1 MEQTKHTV
9 ALIGNPNSGKTT
21 IFNALTGSTQHT
33 GNWPGVT
40 VEKKT
45 GRLLQYR
52 DVELVDLPGTYS
64 LGAYSEDE
72 TVTRN
77 YILHER
83 PHAIIDVVDASN
95 LKRNLYLTVLLME
108 LGENLVLAVNMLDAA
123 RRRNAD
129 VDVQKLGEILG
140 IPAVATVGIRSQG
153 MRELADAAY
162 AASNHPRKYLRIDYG
177 HELESHLL
185 RLEKLI
191 DEKNVTP
198 SHIPSRYLAIR
209 LLEGNEE
216 FFDLLRRH
224 GLTQE
229 EEEGIRREIRHLES
243 IFREDLESVIIEK
256 RYGYIESVIKAV
268 VKKTSSIERKIDI
281 SDRIDRVV
289 LNKYL
294 SLPIFLLIMYV
305 MFQMTFGI
313 GGFLAEVLDGVFAAL
328 GTSLAAVI
336 ENPLLSSF
344 LVEGVLGGLGSILI
358 FVPNIFLL
366 FLVMSFLEDSG
377 YMARGAYIMDRF
389 MRSLGLQGKAFIPML
404 TGFGCNV
411 PGVMATRTLESRSD
425 RMVTMLI
432 NPLMSC
438 GARLPIYVLFS
449 SVFFPGREGLVII
462 SLYVLGVTLAVLVAK
477 LFKETMF
484 RGECTPFVME
494 LPPYRV
500 PTLKGMFIH
509 MWDRGSEFLKKAGT
523 IIFAVVIL
531 IWVLS
536 NLPWGVEYASR
547 ESLIGRL
554 GSLMAP
560 IYGPLGFGAWE
571 PATALLFGV
580 VAKEVVVATLG
591 TLYVTEGGLSA
602 AVLAH
607 WTPLSAY
614 SFMVMTLLYTPCVAT
629 LAAIRKESGT
639 WRWMLF
645 SIGYSFVLAWLVSFL
660 IFRLGLLLGLG

>member
-1 MEQTKHTV
+1 MEHTKHTV

-52 DVELVDLPGTYS
+52 DVEVVDLPGTYS

-83 PHAIIDVVDASN
+83 PHAVIDVVDASN

-129 VDVQKLGEILG
+129 VDVEKLGEILG

-162 AASNHPRKYLRIDYG
+162 AACNRPRRYLRIDYG

-191 DEKNVTP
+191 DEKKVTP

-224 GLTQE
+224 GLTPE

-256 RYGYIESVIKAV
+256 RYGYIESVIKTV

-294 SLPIFLLIMYV
+294 SLPIFLLIMYI

-313 GGFLAEVLDGVFAAL
+313 GGFLAEVLDASFTVL
-328 GTSLAAVI
+328 GTSLAAMI
-336 ENPLLSSF
+336 PNPLLSSF
-344 LVEGVLGGLGSILI
+344 LVEGVIGGLGSILV

-560 IYGPLGFGAWE
+560 LYGPLGFGNWE

-614 SFMVMTLLYTPCVAT
+614 AFMVMTLLYTPCVAT